1 MNLWQT
7 VPVGGLFLLDK
18 TQTMRYNHAW
28 TPLKR
33 WCLKQF
39 GSDIL
44 LLKYQ
49 NQRRKE

>member
-7 VPVGGLFLLDK
+7 VPWGGLFFTGQDADYAVQSRVDAAK
-18 TQTMRYNHAW
+18 ER
-28 TPLKR
+28 
-33 WCLKQF
+33 LKQF